1 MPQTGDGNDVE
12 RSRRIGALDDLRD
25 ALAQELDLPRGQ
37 RDSEE
42 ITRIRDEIS
51 AAERLLEAEEAPDTA
66 DTVEAATRTFADLS
80 PAEKREITRGLN
92 QIDYKQK
99 KREEDLKNTLVGLP
113 KEERKAVIEEV
124 KAKRP
129 KK

>member
-51 AAERLLEAEEAPDTA
+51 AAERLLEAEE
-66 DTVEAATRTFADLS
+66 
-80 PAEKREITRGLN
+80 
-92 QIDYKQK
+92 
-99 KREEDLKNTLVGLP
+99 
-113 KEERKAVIEEV
+113 
-124 KAKRP
+124 
-129 KK
+129 

>member
-12 RSRRIGALDDLRD
+12 RSRRIGALEELREDL
-25 ALAQELDLPRGQ
+25 ALELDLPRGQ
-37 RDSEE
+37 RDS
-42 ITRIRDEIS
+42 DEIS
-51 AAERLLEAEEAPDTA
+51 RIRADIRAAERLLEAEEAEDTA
-66 DTVEAATRTFADLS
+66 EAATRTFDDLS
-80 PAEKREITRGLN
+80 PSEKAQITKGVN

-99 KREEDLKNTLVGLP
+99 KRAEDLKNQLVAAP
-113 KEERKAVIEEV
+113 SKEERKAIIDEI